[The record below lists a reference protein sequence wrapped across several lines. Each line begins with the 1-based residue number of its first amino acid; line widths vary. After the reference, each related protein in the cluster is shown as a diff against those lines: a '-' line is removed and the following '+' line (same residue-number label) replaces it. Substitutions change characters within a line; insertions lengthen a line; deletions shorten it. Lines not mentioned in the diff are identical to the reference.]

1 MNERQKLAL
10 HDWRKLNELLPTL
23 TEAEVQEMLDHERA
37 RKRRLSFVQR
47 LHQRV
52 SNLRVTRERLQYL
65 AECEAV

>member
-23 TEAEVQEMLDHERA
+23 TEAEVAEMLEHERG

-52 SNLRVTRERLQYL
+52 SNMRVTRERLQYL
-65 AECEAV
+65 AECESV